1 MLKGKRKMLLAS
13 IMMLCLLISGLSA
26 SAADD
31 RIGEIVDG
39 SALTDDQEAEYA
51 EYSRAR
57 GTYLASGTGS
67 VTNLGGRR
75 VRVSGG
81 TNCHRYSDEVKVT
94 LFLQRLEGGSWV
106 NTGQIVSGI
115 SYNTYEVS
123 AEDTFSVTGGYYYR
137 VYGSHIAIKGS
148 TSEACSSYSDGI
160 WVS

>member
-1 MLKGKRKMLLAS
+1 MLRKKRKMLLAIS
-13 IMMLCLLISGLSA
+13 MMLCLLISGLSV

-39 SALTDDQEAEYA
+39 SALTDDQEAEYT

-67 VTNLGGRR
+67 VTNLGGRQ

-94 LFLQRLEGGSWV
+94 LYLQRLEGGSWV
-106 NTGQIVSGI
+106 ITGQTVSGI
-115 SYNTYEVS
+115 SYNTFEVS

-137 VYGSHIAIKGS
+137 VYGTHTAKKGS
-148 TSEACSSYSDGI
+148 TSETCTSYSNGI